1 MLRVAMLLRQP
12 VNYIGLTNEKVPS
25 SKKMKA
31 DSQTLNN

>member
-1 MLRVAMLLRQP
+1 MLLRQP